1 MNHEFY
7 GYREA
12 DLERKASEVPL
23 NDETACG
30 LFESRQGNRYIIT
43 DHAMMGDDGMFRVA
57 VSLVHKSLPPLT
69 WFILDEHTS
78 AVGRWHGPYRI
89 RLLHVLVEE
98 CAMGFPGVITTGD
111 CHASIQC
118 QDLHGRVEMVSLG
131 YVGRKGFK
139 FRDIDGWSIECSK
152 FKNPFFQKPP
162 EGNVNLFIQPNQP
175 GEGAAGLN
183 NILKQMLKDG
193 QLEKSLA
200 RPNSKQYSYRGI

>member
-1 MNHEFY
+1 MDREFY

-12 DLERKASEVPL
+12 DVELEASDVPL

-30 LFESRQGNRYIIT
+30 LFESRAGNKYIVT
-43 DHAMMGDDGMFRVA
+43 DHAMLGDDRMFRVA
-57 VSLVHKSLPPLT
+57 ISLAHKTLLPLT

-78 AVGRWHGPYRI
+78 AVGCWRGPYRI
-89 RLLHVLVEE
+89 RLLNVLAEE

-111 CHASIQC
+111 RHASIQC
-118 QDLHGRVEMVSLG
+118 RDMNDRVDMVSLG

-139 FRDIDGWSIECSK
+139 FRDIDGWSIECGK

-162 EGNVNLFIQPNQP
+162 AGNVNLYIQPNQP
-175 GEGAAGLN
+175 GEGCAGLN
-183 NILKQMLKDG
+183 NILKQMVKEG

-200 RPNSKQYSYRGI
+200 RPNSKQYSYKGV